1 MAPEV
6 KSVTQF
12 WEPLK
17 VEADAGHIRERQRR
31 DDRIARIL
39 DRIGFSWRVYLVA
52 FLGFLASS
60 WSLIAVT
67 IITPALYFIYDRHG
81 QLDASNAGLVL
92 DMVTLTATV
101 VGMVVFGHV
110 ADRVGR
116 SAMYGFE
123 VIIVM
128 AAIGGAAF
136 ASAGY
141 IIPLGSSLNIYA
153 SLSCFRFLLGLG
165 IGAEY
170 PMSAVIAAEF
180 APTKWRGIMLAA
192 VFLAQAIGRLL
203 AYGIGLGALRGLSS
217 SLNFSSPVTIEQI
230 NLAKVQMDI
239 FWRLELALAG
249 IPAIFA
255 IGFRLFIPET
265 PRFYSAV
272 KRDIKKARESLTMLG
287 SRSPEM
293 IADIERVMVSRPS
306 DTLSLSSDAH
316 QGSWFKMAKE
326 YYFGPAKGWKLLT
339 AISVQWLL
347 LDIVFYGVGLDSPG
361 TLAALWLNSKPP
373 AGDDWPDKPQWNDD
387 RGNPDATIV
396 ATIESNLVRTLQLS
410 SISAL
415 AGSIL
420 VIPLVQLVSR
430 KTHYLATTSILSL
443 LFACMAISVSQTYA
457 TPQNSV
463 SMVFYALAQFM
474 FNLGPNTLTFI
485 LAAEIFPTEVRGT
498 SYGIAAAFGKIGA
511 IIIRPVMKGKDKDGL
526 VPLLA
531 AFSGVLAIMALL
543 VWIEPFGI
551 GFPRVQV
558 NIGAAAKKEEEDENE
573 RNETES
579 GLWGWVKGWVLEN
592 KSLEDIAP
600 WPLDGA
606 APLPTPAETPSGGG
620 DSGTTAAV
628 VGDGGDSESVSE
640 SESASRHSAD
650 DEIEHVHVHVGNGS
664 RRDEGKNMPALFLP
678 GPAI

>member
-1 MAPEV
+1 MCSPIF
-6 KSVTQF
+6 KSIGEF
-12 WEPLK
+12 WSQLF
-17 VEADAGHIRERQRR
+17 VERDAGHIRERQRR
-31 DDRIARIL
+31 DDRIAIIL

-60 WSLIAVT
+60 WSLISVT
-67 IITPALYFIYDRHG
+67 IVTPALYFIYDRHG
-81 QLDASNAGLVL
+81 QLDADAGLVL

-116 SAMYGFE
+116 SALYGFE

-136 ASAGY
+136 SSAGY
-141 IIPLGSSLNIYA
+141 IIHQGKDNEEGSLDIYA
-153 SLSCFRFLLGLG
+153 ALFFFRALLGLG

-203 AYGIGLGALRGLSS
+203 AYGIGLGALRGLSNS
-217 SLNFSSPVTIEQI
+217 IDFAADDVHDRTKI
-230 NLAKVQMDI
+230 VMDI

-293 IADIERVMVSRPS
+293 IADIERVMVSGPT
-306 DTLSLSSDAH
+306 DNTSSPDH
-316 QGSWFKMAKE
+316 EKSWGATAKE
-326 YYFGPAKGWKLLT
+326 YYFGPAKGWKLLF
-339 AISVQWLL
+339 AISIQWLL
-347 LDIVFYGVGLDSPG
+347 LDVVFYGVGLDNPG
-361 TLAALWLNSKPP
+361 TLAALWLSQPAPP
-373 AGDDWPDKPQWNDD
+373 SPPSPWTRPPWNDD
-387 RGNPDATIV
+387 PAAPLGSIIATIDN
-396 ATIESNLVRTLQLS
+396 NLVRTLLLS

-415 AGSIL
+415 LGSL
-420 VIPLVQLVSR
+420 FVIPLVQFVSR
-430 KTHYLATTSILSL
+430 KTHYLYTTAILSV

-457 TPQNSV
+457 RPNHTV

-511 IIIRPVMKGKDKDGL
+511 IIVRPVIKRAGKEKDGL
-526 VPLLA
+526 VP
-531 AFSGVLAIMALL
+531 VLAVFSVVLAVMALL
-543 VWIEPFGI
+543 VWFEPLGI
-551 GFPRVQV
+551 RFPRVQ
-558 NIGAAAKKEEEDENE
+558 AKRGERIRDEGVSEDEKPEGGIRGMIKRLLLDNE
-573 RNETES
+573 
-579 GLWGWVKGWVLEN
+579 
-592 KSLEDIAP
+592 SLEDIAP
-600 WPLDGA
+600 WPLTLNDG
-606 APLPTPAETPSGGG
+606 TEVVMV
-620 DSGTTAAV
+620 SGTDARDADHSAAAV
-628 VGDGGDSESVSE
+628 GAGEDRESDSLRWAKSKS
-640 SESASRHSAD
+640 SK
-650 DEIEHVHVHVGNGS
+650 VHKITS
-664 RRDEGKNMPALFLP
+664 CTRKD
-678 GPAI
+678 

>member
-31 DDRIARIL
+31 DDRIATIL

-67 IITPALYFIYDRHG
+67 IITPALYYIYDRHG

-141 IIPLGSSLNIYA
+141 IIPLTSSLNIYA

-165 IGAEY
+165 IGAEASLY

-217 SLNFSSPVTIEQI
+217 SLNFSSPVTTEQT
-230 NLAKVQMDI
+230 NLAKIQMDI

-306 DTLSLSSDAH
+306 DTLSLSTDAH
-316 QGSWFKMAKE
+316 QGSWLKMAKE

-339 AISVQWLL
+339 AISIQWLL
-347 LDIVFYGVGLDSPG
+347 LDIVFYGVGLDNPG
-361 TLAALWLNSKPP
+361 TLAALWLNSRPR

-387 RGNPDATIV
+387 RGNQNATV
-396 ATIESNLVRTLQLS
+396 VETIENNLVRTLQLS

-420 VIPLVQLVSR
+420 VIPLVQLISR
-430 KTHYLATTSILSL
+430 KTHYLVTTSILSL

-463 SMVFYALAQFM
+463 SMLFYALAQFM

-558 NIGAAAKKEEEDENE
+558 DRGMGKKEEEK
-573 RNETES
+573 ETES
-579 GLWGWVKGWVLEN
+579 GFLGRLKGMLLVNE
-592 KSLEDIAP
+592 SLEDIAP
-600 WPLDGA
+600 WPLDGPGVHA
-606 APLPTPAETPSGGG
+606 VPTPGETPSGGG

-640 SESASRHSAD
+640 SESASRQSGD
-650 DEIEHVHVHVGNGS
+650 DGIERLDVHVGNGS
-664 RRDEGKNMPALFLP
+664 RGDEGKNMAALFLP